1 MEEENIGMKDR
12 NREQEEEQRANEQE
26 ETNLDDNRPDD
37 ESVLIIDGSN
47 PDFTRVDDDEP
58 STSGIPDAR
67 RDAGDM
73 RRALTYDKKR
83 VLKEELGVTIN
94 KGAGP
99 NSTLIYDNL
108 EFKFNE
114 KTGKATGATYYG
126 KELLVLR
133 DGKLDYSKRTSES
146 FINNFKE
153 ILRKAKAEY
162 QKTPAPIADE
172 RAGVDLPQNA
182 MDSITENVNDRLD
195 SEIDRRFD
203 EISSSTEIT
212 WNELRELR
220 GALYKKEE
228 QSEEI
233 PIEEKLKALKID
245 EDHWK
250 KESDKAKAEGKNNKA
265 LLYDSIRKAAELKA
279 DKIRLK
285 FNLKPESEEAKNMLK
300 EETDANDLARLEKF
314 KKWARENVVGVSA
327 IAISIAGIV
336 TAAVMGARTTV
347 KKGGKALGKFAKGV
361 SKVFKKLGPLFSA
374 LGTLLSKMILAGSQ
388 GLLWLSQNLWVLF
401 LIIASIVYNE
411 YRRKRRR

>member
-26 ETNLDDNRPDD
+26 ETNLDDDRPGD

-47 PDFTRVDDDEP
+47 PDFTRVDDDKP

-99 NSTLIYDNL
+99 NSTLIYDKL

-114 KTGKATGATYYG
+114 KTGKATGATYDG

-182 MDSITENVNDRLD
+182 MDS
-195 SEIDRRFD
+195 
-203 EISSSTEIT
+203 SS
-212 WNELRELR
+212 
-220 GALYKKEE
+220 
-228 QSEEI
+228 
-233 PIEEKLKALKID
+233 
-245 EDHWK
+245 HVV
-250 KESDKAKAEGKNNKA
+250 SDWSHFHA
-265 LLYDSIRKAAELKA
+265 
-279 DKIRLK
+279 
-285 FNLKPESEEAKNMLK
+285 
-300 EETDANDLARLEKF
+300 
-314 KKWARENVVGVSA
+314 GVFCRVDVA
-327 IAISIAGIV
+327 W
-336 TAAVMGARTTV
+336 
-347 KKGGKALGKFAKGV
+347 
-361 SKVFKKLGPLFSA
+361 GPR
-374 LGTLLSKMILAGSQ
+374 
-388 GLLWLSQNLWVLF
+388 N
-401 LIIASIVYNE
+401 
-411 YRRKRRR
+411 RKRGETLTLVHEVVFCRVDVAR